1 MSTLSEIGAVTGM
14 SLRSLPQR
22 LANSSVIVIGIAG
35 VVGVLVAVMGLA
47 MSLSESVSSTGHA
60 NRAIVLRKGAS
71 VEVSSVLNP
80 DEALAIME
88 KPGVARDAKGDA
100 LATRDMIRGINL
112 VRKVDGAPASLV
124 IRGTTLQTFAMR
136 PEIKVVAGRMF
147 ERGVRELIVGKG
159 AQDEFVGLGVGDVVT
174 LQNTPWTVVGAFT
187 SGDSFESSLLGDV
200 DVVMSTYERPGPS
213 SVTVLLDSEAA
224 YGTFKD
230 AVTTD
235 PALQVDVTSERAY
248 YAEQSTQMRGLLYA
262 VIYFVG
268 GIMAI
273 GALFA
278 ALNTMHS
285 AVGARAMEIATLRA
299 IGFGS
304 TGVVVSVLSEAL
316 VLALLGAVL
325 GAGIAWLYF
334 GGNRIAMEGG
344 SGTAVFELKVTPL
357 LIGIGVAAACAV
369 GVLGG
374 LFPALRAA
382 RGPVAT
388 ALRSS

>member
-1 MSTLSEIGAVTGM
+1 MTMLTEIRAVTGM
-14 SLRSLPQR
+14 SLRSIPQR
-22 LANSSVIVIGIAG
+22 VANSSVIVIGIAG
-35 VVGVLVAVMGLA
+35 VVGVLVAVLGLA
-47 MSLSESVSSTGHA
+47 MSLSESVASTGRA
-60 NRAIVLRKGAS
+60 DRAIVLRKGSS

-88 KPGVARDAKGDA
+88 KPGVKRDAKGDA

-124 IRGTTLQTFAMR
+124 IRGTALQTFAMR
-136 PEIKVVAGRMF
+136 PEIKLVAGRMF
-147 ERGVRELIVGKG
+147 ERGLRELIVGKG
-159 AQDEFVGLGVGDVVT
+159 AQDEFAGLALGDTVT
-174 LQNTPWTVVGAFT
+174 LQNSPWKVVGTFV
-187 SGDSFESSLLGDV
+187 SGDSFESSLLADV
-200 DVVMSTYERPGPS
+200 DVVLSAYERPGPS
-213 SVTVLLDSEAA
+213 SVTVLLESEAA
-224 YGTFKD
+224 YRTFAD

-235 PALQVDVTSERAY
+235 PALQVDVMSERAY
-248 YAEQSTQMRGLLYA
+248 YAQQSQQMRGILNA
-262 VIYFVG
+262 IIYFVG
-268 GIMAI
+268 GIMAV

-285 AVGARAMEIATLRA
+285 AVGARAREIATLRA

-316 VLALLGAVL
+316 VLALLGALL
-325 GAGIAWLYF
+325 GAGVAWLFF

-344 SGTAVFELKVTPL
+344 SGAAVFELKITPL
-357 LIGIGVAAACAV
+357 LIAIGVGAACAV

-382 RGPVAT
+382 RGPVAA

>member
-1 MSTLSEIGAVTGM
+1 
-14 SLRSLPQR
+14 
-22 LANSSVIVIGIAG
+22 
-35 VVGVLVAVMGLA
+35 
-47 MSLSESVSSTGHA
+47 
-60 NRAIVLRKGAS
+60 
-71 VEVSSVLNP
+71 VSSVLNP
-80 DEALAIME
+80 DEALALME
-88 KPGVARDAKGDA
+88 KPGVKRDAKGDA

-112 VRKVDGAPASLV
+112 VRKVDAAPASLV

-136 PEIKVVAGRMF
+136 PEIKLVAGRMF
-147 ERGVRELIVGKG
+147 ERGLRELIVGKG
-159 AQDEFVGLGVGDVVT
+159 AQEEFAGLGLGDTVT
-174 LQNTPWTVVGAFT
+174 LQNSPWTVVGTFV

-200 DVVMSTYERPGPS
+200 DVVLSAYERPGPS
-213 SVTVLLDSEAA
+213 SVTVLLESEGA
-224 YGTFKD
+224 YRTFAD

-248 YAEQSTQMRGLLYA
+248 YAEQSQQMRGILNA
-262 VIYFVG
+262 IIYFVG
-268 GIMAI
+268 GIMAV

-316 VLALLGAVL
+316 VLALLGALL
-325 GAGIAWLYF
+325 GAGVAWLFF

-344 SGTAVFELKVTPL
+344 SGTAVFELKITPL
-357 LIGIGVAAACAV
+357 LIAIGVGCACAV
-369 GVLGG
+369 GALGG
-374 LFPALRAA
+374 LFPAVRAA
-382 RGPVAT
+382 TGPVAT